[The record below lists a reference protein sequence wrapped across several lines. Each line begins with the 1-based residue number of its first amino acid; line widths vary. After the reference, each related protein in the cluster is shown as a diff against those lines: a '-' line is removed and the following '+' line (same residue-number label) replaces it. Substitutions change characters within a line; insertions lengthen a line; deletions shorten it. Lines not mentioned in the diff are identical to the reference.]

1 MPAVLRPQIHI
12 TIRLSWNSKAQNARF
27 LLRKVVSKILQ
38 VDTSVWKT
46 QEDQNDHSRE
56 RLATRPASIMLATIV
71 MATSLLA

>member
-27 LLRKVVSKILQ
+27 LLSRKILQ